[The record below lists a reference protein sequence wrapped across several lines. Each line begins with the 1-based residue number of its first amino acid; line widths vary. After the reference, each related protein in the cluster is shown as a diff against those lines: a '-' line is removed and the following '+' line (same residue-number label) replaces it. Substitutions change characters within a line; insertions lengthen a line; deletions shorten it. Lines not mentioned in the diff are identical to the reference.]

1 MFVKKNKVFY
11 CNLLKIIT
19 FVNTLIT
26 HFQHLRLLIAM
37 TTGNKIKHFRLL
49 KGFSQEKMAEL
60 LDITPKS
67 YGNIERDITDA
78 NISRLLQIAEVL
90 EVSLPKLLDFDV
102 SKITQVNGDVSGDN
116 SSHNYQPTIYNSD
129 KDLAHALEKSQQEVS
144 FLKEKNTFLEK
155 EIENLKEINGFLRE
169 KTK

>member
-1 MFVKKNKVFY
+1 
-11 CNLLKIIT
+11 
-19 FVNTLIT
+19 
-26 HFQHLRLLIAM
+26 
-37 TTGNKIKHFRLL
+37 
-49 KGFSQEKMAEL
+49 MAEL

-144 FLKEKNTFLEK
+144 FLKEKNSFLEK